1 VAAIPDSEHIIDE
14 NERWAIFLD
23 GDATNTDPDNMMGIA
38 HFEAG
43 YSFKMYLSDFED
55 RVYYMERAAVLEEAL
70 QKIQQVVQEQ
80 VRIAAAAD
88 RCNRLDLIYIRIRII
103 GKS

>member
-1 VAAIPDSEHIIDE
+1 MPRKKAAIS
-14 NERWAIFLD
+14 RTVSAAVSFLQV
-23 GDATNTDPDNMMGIA
+23 
-38 HFEAG
+38 
-43 YSFKMYLSDFED
+43 
-55 RVYYMERAAVLEEAL
+55 RRAAVLEEAL

>member
-1 VAAIPDSEHIIDE
+1 
-14 NERWAIFLD
+14 
-23 GDATNTDPDNMMGIA
+23 
-38 HFEAG
+38 
-43 YSFKMYLSDFED
+43 MYLSDFED

-88 RCNRLDLIYIRIRII
+88 RCNRLD
-103 GKS
+103 